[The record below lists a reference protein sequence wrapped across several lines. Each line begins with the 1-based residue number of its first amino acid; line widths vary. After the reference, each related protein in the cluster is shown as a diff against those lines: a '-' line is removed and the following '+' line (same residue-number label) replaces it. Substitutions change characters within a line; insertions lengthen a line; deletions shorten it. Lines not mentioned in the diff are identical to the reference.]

1 MTGQMESRFEGSV
14 LGYIGYTLAA
24 FLITVCTFGIA
35 FPWAEVMFRSWICR
49 NTIIN
54 GKRL

>member
-35 FPWAEVMFRSWICR
+35 FP
-49 NTIIN
+49 
-54 GKRL
+54 